1 MKLIA
6 LLITTMSLLLANIDI
21 NKATAKELSTLKG
34 IGIVKAKSIVKFREG
49 HCFKDI
55 KELSLVRGIG
65 KRTIEKNLKNL
76 KVSDCK
82 IHIQS
87 KY

>member
-1 MKLIA
+1 MR
-6 LLITTMSLLLANIDI
+6 LLVFLLLSITFLTASIDI

-34 IGIVKAKSIVKFREG
+34 IGIIKAKSIVKFREG

-76 KVSDCK
+76 KVSSCK
-82 IHIQS
+82 THT
-87 KY
+87 KGK